1 MNKDEFST
9 WLQGFILG
17 VTGVELNETQV
28 SLIKSN
34 LNKVKSDTANTPVTE
49 TLTGTTPWSPGGIG
63 PNGEIYRCWFDPLHN
78 SP

>member
-17 VTGVELNETQV
+17 GTGVELNEAQV

-34 LNKVKSDTANTPVTE
+34 LNKVKSDPDSTPVTAA
-49 TLTGTTPWSPGGIG
+49 LTGTTPWNPGGTG
-63 PNGEIYRCWFDPLHN
+63 PSGEIYRC
-78 SP
+78 

>member
-34 LNKVKSDTANTPVTE
+34 LNKVKSDPDSTPVTA
-49 TLTGTTPWSPGGIG
+49 TLTGTTPWNPGGDWTD
-63 PNGEIYRCWFDPLHN
+63 GEIIRC
-78 SP
+78 

>member
-34 LNKVKSDTANTPVTE
+34 LNKVKSDPDSTPTAATP
-49 TLTGTTPWSPGGIG
+49 TGTTPWHPGGTG
-63 PNGEIYRCWFDPLHN
+63 PNGEIYRC
-78 SP
+78 